1 MDDNTLLKVLEQLLH
16 KIKANRRREIFKL
29 QHAMAMGRLAS
40 SALFL
45 WKRMLDA
52 NSVGARRQTDPRAE
66 NQLNFKLPLSEEI
79 TFASMP
85 CFTANV
91 IHVAEDVA
99 TLSHSL
105 LSTMTVLQ

>member
-16 KIKANRRREIFKL
+16 KIKANRRREMIKL
-29 QHAMAMGRLAS
+29 QHARAMGRTAS

-66 NQLNFKLPLSEEI
+66 NHLNFKLPLSEEN

-91 IHVAEDVA
+91 IHAAEEVAIPP
-99 TLSHSL
+99 
-105 LSTMTVLQ
+105 Q